1 MPNRTISVPDD
12 VVPIIEN
19 LGMPFSRWVAD
30 QLRRYDAQSR
40 STFSQQL
47 EKDAELSGSANALAE
62 RDAFEIGQRMD
73 RSAPW

>member
-1 MPNRTISVPDD
+1 MANRTISVPDD

-19 LGMPFSRWVAD
+19 LGMPFSRWVTD
-30 QLRRYDAQSR
+30 QLRRHGAQSM
-40 STFSQQL
+40 STFAQQL

-62 RDAFEIGQRMD
+62 QDAFEIGERMG